1 MIWQESSGPPV
12 KPPNRKGFGSF
23 VMEEMMKRG
32 MDATVKID
40 FAPNGVVWTLDI
52 PSAYA
57 VRTE

>member
-1 MIWQESSGPPV
+1 MLQ
-12 KPPNRKGFGSF
+12 
-23 VMEEMMKRG
+23 RG